1 MEETGFVTY
10 GASVEGISME
20 HVLRRREH
28 NMSVRHFHDEY
39 EIFYIPEG
47 QREFFF
53 NNRTFL
59 AGKGDLILI
68 DSDMIHMTRSP
79 EQNDPG
85 YERIILYITS
95 RKMAQMDAKFPGL
108 NFTAFLR
115 ENPGIYHLTE
125 AQRAAFL
132 EMYRCFRREE
142 TQRLPGYSQA
152 IEAGTVLFLLQ
163 LVRELPAGESTL
175 PLHAEDRKY
184 KCVYQIADYLTQHY
198 AEQHSLDELAAHF
211 YLSKF
216 YMCRLFRKLVGYS
229 VSEYQTILR
238 IQKAREY
245 LEKTKWNVSVIAE
258 RVGYNSLT
266 HFEREFK
273 RYMNISPLKY
283 RGTLSTVTAFDVSTD
298 FMQPAAPRA
307 ADTPHNLTR
316 EDKEP
321 APETEL

>member
-10 GASVEGISME
+10 GASVDGLSME
-20 HVLRRREH
+20 HVVRRWEH
-28 NMSVRHFHDEY
+28 NMDVRHFHDEY
-39 EIFYIPEG
+39 EIFYILKG

-53 NNRTFL
+53 NNRSFL
-59 AGKGDLILI
+59 AGPGDLILI
-68 DSDMIHMTRSP
+68 DSDMIHMTRCP
-79 EQNDPG
+79 EHADPG
-85 YERIILYITS
+85 YERIILYITTH
-95 RKMAQMDAKFPGL
+95 RMAQMDARFPGL

-125 AQRAAFL
+125 SQQEGFL
-132 EMYRCFRREE
+132 TLYRLFREE
-142 TQRLPGYSQA
+142 ETRRPFGYVQA
-152 IEAGTVLFLLQ
+152 IEAHTLLFLLR
-163 LVRELPAGESTL
+163 LVRELTPGESIL
-175 PLHAEDRKY
+175 PLHGEDGKY
-184 KCVYQIADYLTQHY
+184 ACVYQLADYLTQHF

-216 YMCRLFRKLVGYS
+216 YMCRLFRKVVGYS

-245 LEKTKWNVSVIAE
+245 LAKTKWNVSVIAE

-273 RYMNISPLKY
+273 RYMKISPLKY

-298 FMQPAAPRA
+298 FLPADAPGTA
-307 ADTPHNLTR
+307 PAPQQSTK
-316 EDKEP
+316 EEQEP